1 MVPIEYQS
9 YHDIFER
16 KMKQCKSKKDY
27 KKLCKEMIF
36 QFGVIDKVDE
46 NQYKVF
52 SSLIGSDNYLR
63 GMASAIKMYLLEQ
76 QGVSFDIISSETDF
90 HDLDI

>member
-9 YHDIFER
+9 YRDIFAR

-36 QFGVIDKVDE
+36 QFGVIDKIDE

-63 GMASAIKMYLLEQ
+63 GMASAIKMYLLEK
-76 QGVSFDIISSETDF
+76 QGVSFDIISQEDTF
-90 HDLDI
+90 QDLDI